1 MVNFEHVIA
10 GWINLSL
17 SAIAVSK
24 KWLSFFLDFTLNWF
38 YLIIS
43 I

>member
-1 MVNFEHVIA
+1 MVNFEDVIA
-10 GWINLSL
+10 GWVNLSL